1 IGTLRRIR
9 CTNWPMPIA
18 PVSPSPLTPIA
29 ISLRL
34 ASIAPVPT
42 EGIRPWTELN
52 PCDAPRKY
60 AGLLLEQPIP
70 DSLITCR
77 GSIPRSKNASIMR
90 SEIALWP
97 HPAQSVVLPP
107 RYGCISSPI
116 RFVFFGGVG
125 SAVSISPLFYPG
137 RAVSPA
143 LLSADAAG
151 RHERAVDRTVRHHAF
166 VGQNFVRA

>member
-1 IGTLRRIR
+1 
-9 CTNWPMPIA
+9 MPIA
-18 PVSPSPLTPIA
+18 PVSPSPLTPMA

-77 GSIPRSKNASIMR
+77 GSIPSSKKASMIR
-90 SEIALWP
+90 SEMAL
-97 HPAQSVVLPP
+97 
-107 RYGCISSPI
+107 
-116 RFVFFGGVG
+116 
-125 SAVSISPLFYPG
+125 
-137 RAVSPA
+137 
-143 LLSADAAG
+143 
-151 RHERAVDRTVRHHAF
+151 
-166 VGQNFVRA
+166 